1 MITDIYSFMR
11 FFIYRILSILVFTL
25 AVNAVFAQI
34 DTLPT
39 TSVDPMLEEWVN
51 SRIPKEYSIAE
62 IKVKGFTSLDSSLII
77 SVAGIQKGQ
86 QFVYPGT
93 DIFSRAINNLWK
105 QKFFS
110 DIQVYITKVNHEW
123 VSIELNV
130 TERPRLGNFKFQG
143 VRKSDSDEL
152 TPKIGLQKGT
162 VLSENLRRNA
172 HDVIVNYFTDK
183 GFYNV
188 KVDFLEIKDPQFPN
202 SNSLIIKVD
211 RGKKVRID
219 GVNFFGN
226 DNMSASKLRKQMKNT
241 KQMAKLTLFPT
252 TYQSTYG
259 PIDKY
264 DYSEYMSEMGFLS
277 GSKTLEVLDPY
288 FRPNIFVTSKF
299 NRKKY
304 PEDKEKVLKY
314 LNSKGY
320 RDAQILR
327 DTQVLRDNKMYVDLE
342 VKEGHKYYFGNITWK
357 GNSKFS
363 DSVLNNLLSITKGD
377 VYDASVLHKK
387 LGIEPSQDGGD
398 LSTIYNDMGYLFFN
412 ITPVETSIHND
423 TIDHEIRIVE
433 GPQARIKNVTII
445 GNDRTKDHVIRRE
458 LRTLPGEL
466 FSKSDIMR
474 SIRELG
480 ALNYFEQE
488 SIAPQPVPNQADG
501 TVDINW
507 KLKEKSSDQLEL
519 SAGWGGG
526 IGLTG
531 TLGVTFNNF
540 SIKNI
545 WKKSAWD
552 PLPVGDGQKL
562 SLRVQSNG
570 KMYRSYN
577 FSFSEP
583 WLGGKKRNS
592 LTLGYN
598 NTKIHQGDYSN
609 YYNLYSTKNRRIGI
623 IDSMYLRVNSISVG
637 FGKQLKWPD
646 DFFSFGTT
654 ISYSLYDV
662 KNMGNYYGLPKNS
675 MKSNN
680 LSLKFA
686 LQRSSVF
693 DPIFPRSGSDIGAS
707 VQFTPPYSLFNNNYN
722 VVEDQYKWVE
732 YHKWRFNATW
742 YVPLGRATGEDKNRQ
757 FVLKLAAKYGF
768 MGRYNTDLDY
778 SPFERFQLGD
788 AGMTNSYALT
798 GYDIVAHRGYPVYIS
813 SNPRINPDMSM
824 ANTKDMFTIFN
835 KYQAELRYPVV
846 TNPSST
852 IYGLAFFEAANGWHS
867 FKDYNPFKLR
877 RSVGLGARFYL
888 PMFGLLGF
896 DYGIG
901 IDRLQPGQGLKG
913 AGKFTFMLGF
923 EPE

>member
-1 MITDIYSFMR
+1 MR
-11 FFIYRILSILVFTL
+11 FFIYRIFSLLVFIL
-25 AVNAVFAQI
+25 AVNTVFAQY
-34 DTLPT
+34 DTIPT
-39 TSVDPMLEEWVN
+39 TSVDPKLLEWVN
-51 SRIPKEYSIAE
+51 SKQPKEYSIADV
-62 IKVKGFTSLDSSLII
+62 KVKGITTLDSTIVS
-77 SVAGIQKGQ
+77 SVSGLQKGQ
-86 QFVYPGT
+86 QFVYPGS

-105 QKFFS
+105 QKLFS
-110 DIQVYITKVNHEW
+110 DVQVFITKIVNDK
-123 VSIELNV
+123 VSIEINV
-130 TERPRLGNFKFQG
+130 TERPRLGNYKFEG
-143 VRKSDSDEL
+143 VRKSESDEL
-152 TPKIGLQKGT
+152 SPKIGLQKGFM
-162 VLSENLRRNA
+162 LSENLRRNA
-172 HDVIVNYFTDK
+172 HDVVANYFTDK
-183 GFYNV
+183 GFYDV
-188 KVDFLEIKDPQFPN
+188 KVDLVETKDPQFPN
-202 SNSLIIKVD
+202 SNSLIIKVHKS
-211 RGKKVRID
+211 KKVKID
-219 GVNFFGN
+219 GVNYFGN
-226 DNMSASKLRKQMKNT
+226 NNVDATKLRKQMKNT
-241 KQMAKLTLFPT
+241 KQMAKLSLYPT
-252 TYQSTYG
+252 DYQSTYG
-259 PIDKY
+259 PIKRY
-264 DYSEYMSEMGFLS
+264 SVSEYMGEMGFLS
-277 GSKTLEVLDPY
+277 GSKTLDVLDPY
-288 FRPNIFVTSKF
+288 FRPNIFASSKF

-327 DTQVLRDNKMYVDLE
+327 DTQVVQNNKMYVDLE
-342 VKEGHKYYFGNITWK
+342 IKEGHKYYFGKISWK
-357 GNSKFS
+357 GNSKYP
-363 DSVLNNLLSITKGD
+363 DSLLNVLLGITKGD
-377 VYDASVLHKK
+377 IYDASVLNKK
-387 LGIEPSQDGGD
+387 LGIEASAEGGD
-398 LSTIYNDMGYLFFN
+398 LTTAYNDMGYLFFN
-412 ITPVETSIHND
+412 VTPVETAIYND

-466 FSKSDIMR
+466 FSKTDIMR

-577 FSFSEP
+577 FSFTEP

-592 LTLGYN
+592 LTLAYN
-598 NTKIHQGDYSN
+598 NTKIHQGDYGN
-609 YYNLYSTKNRRIGI
+609 YYNNMYTNSRNARIGI
-623 IDSMYLRVNSISVG
+623 IDSMYLKVNSISVG
-637 FGKQLKWPD
+637 FGKQLNWPD
-646 DFFSFGTT
+646 DYFTFGTT
-654 ISYSLYDV
+654 LSYSKYDV
-662 KNMGNYYGLPKNS
+662 MNMGSYYGLPKNS
-675 MKSNN
+675 MISNN
-680 LSLKFA
+680 FSLKLA

-693 DPIFPRSGSDIGAS
+693 DPIFPRSGSDVSAS
-707 VQFTPPYSLFNNNYN
+707 VQLTPPYSLLKNNYN
-722 VVEDQYKWVE
+722 AAVDQYKLVE
-732 YHKWRFNATW
+732 YHKWRFAATW
-742 YVPLGRATGEDKNRQ
+742 YVPLGKATGEEKNKQ

-768 MGRYNTDLDY
+768 MGRYNTALEY

-798 GYDIVAHRGYPVYIS
+798 GYDIIAHRGYPVYIYS
-813 SNPRINPDMSM
+813 DPKVNPDMSQ

-835 KYQAELRYPVV
+835 KYQVELRYPVV
-846 TNPSST
+846 INPSST
-852 IYGLAFFEAANGWHS
+852 IYGLAFFEAANGWHD

-901 IDRLQPGQGLKG
+901 IDRLTPGGGLKG